1 MGWITSMWVRD
12 WNINPS
18 TRFFVCFSPLYIYT
32 FQGGSSKL
40 LLKWNSLVTTSKHQE
55 EISNLIH
62 AMGFKTTTDFLLIM
76 AYILLIQGILIIL
89 WNFQSTLTYV
99 ISFGRSICNFS
110 NCLEVTMSLL
120 AWERK
125 KFFTIDFRSFQKG
138 KGLESWELVCTKQA
152 GTPDRSVFLVFKM
165 AF

>member
-1 MGWITSMWVRD
+1 MGWITSMWVGD
-12 WNINPS
+12 WSINPS
-18 TRFFVCFSPLYIYT
+18 TRSSICFSPLYIRT

-40 LLKWNSLVTTSKHQE
+40 LLKWNSQVTTSKHQE

-89 WNFQSTLTYV
+89 GNFQSTLTYV

-110 NCLEVTMSLL
+110 NCWRWQCLYWLGKEKKIFHYRFQELP
-120 AWERK
+120 ERK
-125 KFFTIDFRSFQKG
+125 GNIIMRL
-138 KGLESWELVCTKQA
+138 GLY
-152 GTPDRSVFLVFKM
+152 
-165 AF
+165 